1 MGKFTAIQT
10 YSRFQSL
17 WDENKIDRNSLTFIL
32 DTGQLYTH
40 GIYLNSVAYGTEVN
54 GAIDITIAG
63 TSKSL
68 SLSSHTHSNYL
79 EKNKNIDIGTYKIVS
94 GDKDLLYYNANNTY
108 LGNSASP
115 VYLVGTEGK
124 IVKGSTT
131 YTLLDTGNFSIL
143 GQTSSGIILSNTAL
157 FKYGNNTFS
166 IDYVKRY
173 NSTSNF
179 DNLNSVTSAGTTT
192 VNEKK
197 YGFMT
202 LYEDGVTSASWSQI
216 RVDVTDRKLEFRT
229 SSNPNTWI
237 STITSIP
244 TNTATV
250 AGIVS
255 APGANNSGKVWK
267 TDTNGTPAWRDEV
280 SNTWRNIRINDEV
293 TDSLTTGTGTG
304 ALYIKQGSGITVAWQ
319 ENKIVI
325 SNASPNIWEAA
336 NINQEGY
343 VPKSIANK
351 ILRSDDDGDLYWG
364 DDTNTQYYL
373 TLNGT
378 VTGHSGQ
385 TDLGTIWAPTALADT
400 GNYIL
405 ATNSTKTG
413 LTWVAKPTSNVTTTA
428 VISSSSKGKTNITA
442 DQNNPYYNLIEGSK
456 VARSIQFKGGSGIS
470 ISSNSGVITFDSIDN
485 TITST
490 LSNVDL
496 ISQWSNVEDL
506 TTKLGNND
514 GSYIIQITYGSRIY
528 TGYFSY
534 VSDSSGVEEEIL
546 LHCSGKVESSP
557 LERGRLY
564 AKIGLN
570 GSKVYLQLAT
580 TQNENNATVTI
591 KYKKVL

>member
-17 WDENKIDRNSLTFIL
+17 WNENKINRNSLTFIL

-40 GIYLNSVAYGTEVN
+40 GIFLNSVAYGTEAN

-79 EKNKNIDIGTYKIVS
+79 EKNKNIDIGAYKIVS

-108 LGNSASP
+108 LGNSSSP

-131 YTLLDTGNFSIL
+131 YTLLDTENFSIV
-143 GQTSSGIILSNTAL
+143 GRTSSGIILSNTAL
-157 FKYGNNTFS
+157 FTYGDNTFS

-173 NSTSNF
+173 NSSVNF
-179 DNLNSVTSAGTTT
+179 DTLNSVTSAGTTT
-192 VNEKK
+192 VNGQK

-202 LYEDGVTSASWSQI
+202 FCEDGTINPSWSQI
-216 RVDVTDRKLEFRT
+216 RIDVAAGKLEFRT
-229 SSNPNTWI
+229 SSKNTWV
-237 STITSIP
+237 SPITSIP

-255 APGANNSGKVWK
+255 APGANNSGKIWK
-267 TDTNGTPAWRDEV
+267 TDANGTPAWRDEV
-280 SNTWRNIRINDEV
+280 
-293 TDSLTTGTGTG
+293 
-304 ALYIKQGSGITVAWQ
+304 
-319 ENKIVI
+319 
-325 SNASPNIWEAA
+325 PNI
-336 NINQEGY
+336 
-343 VPKSIANK
+343 
-351 ILRSDDDGDLYWG
+351 
-364 DDTNTQYYL
+364 
-373 TLNGT
+373 
-378 VTGHSGQ
+378 
-385 TDLGTIWAPTALADT
+385 
-400 GNYIL
+400 
-405 ATNSTKTG
+405 
-413 LTWVAKPTSNVTTTA
+413 TTTA
-428 VISSSSKGKTNITA
+428 VISNSSTGKTNITT
-442 DQNNPYYNLIEGSK
+442 DQNDPYYNLIEGSNIT
-456 VARSIQFKGGSGIS
+456 RSIQFKGGLGIS
-470 ISSNSGVITFDSIDN
+470 INSNNGVIRFDSADN
-485 TITST
+485 TISST
-490 LSNVDL
+490 LSNIDL

-506 TTKLGNND
+506 TTKLGNDD

>member
-17 WDENKIDRNSLTFIL
+17 WNENKINRNSLTFIL

-40 GIYLNSVAYGTEVN
+40 GIFLNSVAYGTEAN

-94 GDKDLLYYNANNTY
+94 GNKDLLYYNAGNTY

-124 IVKGSTT
+124 IVKGSTS
-131 YTLLDTGNFSIL
+131 YTLLDTENFSIL
-143 GQTSSGIILSNTAL
+143 SQTASGIILSNSAL
-157 FKYGNNTFS
+157 FKYGGKTFS
-166 IDYVKRY
+166 IDYIKRY

-179 DNLNSVTSAGTTT
+179 DSLNSVTSAGTTT
-192 VNEKK
+192 VNGKK

-202 LYEDGVTSASWSQI
+202 LYEEGATTPSWSQI
-216 RVDVTDRKLEFRT
+216 RIDVTDGKLEFRT
-229 SSNPNTWI
+229 SSNPTTWI
-237 STITSIP
+237 SSITSIP

-255 APGANNSGKVWK
+255 APGTNNSGKVWK
-267 TDTNGTPAWRDEV
+267 TDASGTPAWRD
-280 SNTWRNIRINDEV
+280 D
-293 TDSLTTGTGTG
+293 
-304 ALYIKQGSGITVAWQ
+304 A
-319 ENKIVI
+319 
-325 SNASPNIWEAA
+325 
-336 NINQEGY
+336 
-343 VPKSIANK
+343 
-351 ILRSDDDGDLYWG
+351 
-364 DDTNTQYYL
+364 NTQYYL

-378 VTGHSGQ
+378 VNGNSGK
-385 TDLGTIWAPTALADT
+385 TNLGTIWAPSALAGT
-400 GNYIL
+400 GGYIL
-405 ATNSTKTG
+405 ATNSGKTG
-413 LTWVAKPTSNVTTTA
+413 LEWVAKPVSNVTTTA
-428 VISSSSKGKTNITA
+428 VISNSSTGKTNVTTA
-442 DQNNPYYNLIEGSK
+442 QNNPYYNLIEGSTI
-456 VARSIQFKGGSGIS
+456 ARSIQFKGGSGIS
-470 ISSNSGVITFDSIDN
+470 INSNNGIITFDSIDN
-485 TITST
+485 TISST
-490 LSNVDL
+490 LSNIDL

-506 TTKLGNND
+506 TTRLGNND

-534 VSDSSGVEEEIL
+534 VSDSSGIEEEIL

-580 TQNENNATVTI
+580 TQDENNATVTI